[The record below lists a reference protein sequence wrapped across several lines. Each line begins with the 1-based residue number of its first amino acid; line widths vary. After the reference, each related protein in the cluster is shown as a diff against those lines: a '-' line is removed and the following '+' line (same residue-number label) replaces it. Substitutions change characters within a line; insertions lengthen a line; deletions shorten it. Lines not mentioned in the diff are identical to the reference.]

1 MKITNLRVILF
12 NMTKLLKDFVKGT
25 KGIEKE
31 IETINAKSSKRI
43 ADARRESCQ
52 YESQMEAPKTIESS
66 ENLTTSLAPQG
77 HYSDNFG
84 IKQQADVRNRTFT
97 LLKCQHYW
105 EETGYEADYSLITT
119 MNW

>member
-52 YESQMEAPKTIESS
+52 YES
-66 ENLTTSLAPQG
+66 
-77 HYSDNFG
+77 
-84 IKQQADVRNRTFT
+84 
-97 LLKCQHYW
+97 
-105 EETGYEADYSLITT
+105 
-119 MNW
+119 